1 MRTTL
6 FALAA
11 LVMMTANSACSQ
23 SDPGLLADNAE
34 PTVTL
39 TVKVTNAV
47 SSDHFVYL
55 GMQDEEGNMVQQTK
69 ASLDNEIATFTFE
82 DMPMGRYAIQ
92 VFHDENGNGDLDTGA
107 FGIPNERYGFSN
119 NAVAN
124 FGPPALEERLFTLGA
139 NTKVVIEL

>member
-1 MRTTL
+1 MRNAL
-6 FALAA
+6 FLFAA

-23 SDPGLLADNAE
+23 ADPGLLADNAE
-34 PTVTL
+34 PTVML
-39 TVKVTNAV
+39 TVKVTNAA

-55 GMQDEEGNMVQQTK
+55 GMQDENGNMVHQTQ
-69 ASLDNEIATFTFE
+69 APLENNVATFTFE

-124 FGPPALEERLFTLGA
+124 FGPPALEERLFTLDA
-139 NTKVVIEL
+139 TTKVIIEL

>member
-1 MRTTL
+1 MRNAL
-6 FALAA
+6 FFFAA

-23 SDPGLLADNAE
+23 ADPGLLADMAE
-34 PTVTL
+34 DTVTL
-39 TVKVTNAV
+39 TVKVTNAA

-55 GMQDEEGNMVQQTK
+55 GMQDETGKMVEQTQ
-69 ASLDNEIATFTFE
+69 ATLEDNVATFTFE
-82 DMPMGRYAIQ
+82 GMTMGRYAIQ

-124 FGPPALEERLFTLGA
+124 FGPPALEERLFTLDA
-139 NTKVVIEL
+139 NTKIIIEL